1 MFGLRRL
8 AGFIQLLKRLLA
20 RRVAVVLAET
30 GGQDSRLVERA
41 CEGLFEYYEVLLR
54 LMWFASVMF
63 IMAEAKQRGGM
74 VGFVPAS
81 RGVSPDLVLRVL
93 REEMRVTKTPDGAEV
108 MAGNLDDVAK
118 RVANRLGTYIPAV
131 ERQTVVD
138 MVDTGLE
145 VQEKIRVH
153 REKHGHPLVNLVKD
167 ATDSSSVLGRVLNN
181 DEKLASSFHAMVED
195 WRNDIVSTTGGV
207 LRVGRYDLD
216 EFEREIREKQLR
228 SLYEAELF
236 LGLRDTIPEITGED
250 VERQAVFWARIP
262 VGSYTCGFCLML
274 CSRGAVYRKDTAL
287 SAKNRVKKRLT
298 PFVGRWG
305 DNAYHENCDCMMVPV
320 YSWDDY
326 AGKDLVD
333 GARVLWKHY
342 RQEVK
347 KQASRQGKNPR
358 GWLDP
363 KLFSAWL
370 RAHPELVAEM
380 PTFDM

>member
-63 IMAEAKQRGGM
+63 IMAEVKQRGGM

-138 MVDTGLE
+138 AVDTGLE

-298 PFVGRWG
+298 PFVGRWN

>member
-1 MFGLRRL
+1 MFDLRRL

-63 IMAEAKQRGGM
+63 IMAEVKQRGGM

-108 MAGNLDDVAK
+108 MAGNLGDVAK

-298 PFVGRWG
+298 PFVGRWN

>member
-30 GGQDSRLVERA
+30 GGQDSRLVECA

-93 REEMRVTKTPDGAEV
+93 REEMRVTKTPDGAEM

-287 SAKNRVKKRLT
+287 SAKNRVKKGLT

-363 KLFSAWL
+363 KFFSAWL

-380 PTFDM
+380 PTFSI

>member
-1 MFGLRRL
+1 MFGLQRL

-20 RRVAVVLAET
+20 RRVATVLAET
-30 GGQDSRLVERA
+30 GEQDSRLVERA
-41 CEGLFEYYEVLLR
+41 YEGLFEYYVVLLR
-54 LMWFASVMF
+54 LAWFASVMF
-63 IMAEAKQRGGM
+63 IMAEAKRRGGT

-81 RGVSPDLVLRVL
+81 RGVSPGLVLRVL
-93 REEMRVTKTPDGAEV
+93 REEMRVTKTLDGTEV
-108 MAGNLDDVAK
+108 MTGNLDDIAK
-118 RVANRLGTYIPAV
+118 HVANRLGTYIPAV

-145 VQEKIRVH
+145 DQEKTRAH
-153 REKHGHPLVNLVKD
+153 REKYGHPLVNLVKD
-167 ATDSSSVLGRVLNN
+167 ATDPSSVLGRVLND
-181 DEKLASSFHAMVED
+181 DEKLASRFHAMVED
-195 WRNDIVSTTGGV
+195 WRDDIVSTRGGV

-216 EFEREIREKQLR
+216 ESECEIRKKQLR
-228 SLYEAELF
+228 SRYEAELY
-236 LGLRDTIPEITGED
+236 LGLRDTIPEVTDEA

-274 CSRGAVYRKDTAL
+274 CSRGGVYRKDTAL
-287 SAKNRVKKRLT
+287 SAKNRVKKGLT
-298 PFVGRWG
+298 SFVGRWS

-333 GARVLWKHY
+333 GARVLWKRY
-342 RQEVK
+342 RQDVK
-347 KQASRQGKNPR
+347 KQAARQGKNPR

-363 KLFSAWL
+363 KLFSEWL

-380 PTFDM
+380 PIFDI